1 MPMKP
6 VYIPRVKGNPTI
18 RQMIKKMTDEI
29 DNWSHVTLI
38 AYTKYFYEQ
47 QLFKRSKVDL
57 VRAYLNIFPEDE
69 DK

>member
-18 RQMIKKMTDEI
+18 KDMINKMTDEI
-29 DNWSHVTLI
+29 DDWSRAALI
-38 AYTKYFYEQ
+38 AHTKFFYEQ
-47 QLFKRSKVDL
+47 QLLKRSKVDIA
-57 VRAYLNIFPEDE
+57 RAYLQLFPEDE